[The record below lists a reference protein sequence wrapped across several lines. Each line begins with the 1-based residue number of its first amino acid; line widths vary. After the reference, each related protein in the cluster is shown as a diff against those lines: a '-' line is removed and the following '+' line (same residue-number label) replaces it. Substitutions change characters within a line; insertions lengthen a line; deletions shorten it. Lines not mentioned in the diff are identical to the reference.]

1 MTADAPVSAAAFGRL
16 AGFKPRYVRELKM
29 AGRLVLTEDGKR
41 IIPQASLARIEETR
55 DNPPPRPQ
63 PAEASFS
70 DFAALIDCR
79 PSYVTELRQGGR
91 LVLTEDG
98 KRVRVAESIALI
110 ESTRDPAKAG
120 VAERHAAERAQAAA
134 RKAQAPQQPVADAA
148 NDDFSDDA
156 EDPAT
161 FVPKDPHSK
170 RRAKA
175 LADKAEADARKAL
188 RDEKI
193 ELGQLLQAEE
203 VAAVV
208 SEAVTTLRT
217 SMENLPGQIAPGL
230 AAATTEEQVRV
241 LLAEALETR
250 LADLARTFTQIGRA
264 EA

>member
-1 MTADAPVSAAAFGRL
+1 MVADAPVSAAVFSRL
-16 AGFKPRYVRELKM
+16 AGFKPHYVRQLKM
-29 AGRLVLTEDGKR
+29 SGRLVLTDDGQR
-41 IIPQASLARIEETR
+41 ILPQASLVRIEETR
-55 DNPPPRPQ
+55 DNPPPRLQ

-70 DFAALIDCR
+70 DFAALIDFR
-79 PSYVTELRQGGR
+79 PSYVTQLRQAGR
-91 LVLTEDG
+91 LVLTDDG

-120 VAERHAAERAQAAA
+120 VADRHATERVQAAA

-175 LADKAEADARKAL
+175 LADKAEFERNKAE
-188 RDEKI
+188 RDELR
-193 ELGQLLQAEE
+193 ELGQLLGVED
-203 VAAVV
+203 VLAVI
-208 SEAVTTLRT
+208 ADATTTLRT
-217 SMENLPGQIAPGL
+217 AMENLPGQIAPGL

-241 LLAEALETR
+241 LLTEAIETR
-250 LADLARTFTQIGRA
+250 LADLARTCNQIGKGDA
-264 EA
+264 

>member
-1 MTADAPVSAAAFGRL
+1 MTADVPVSAAAFGRL

-91 LVLTEDG
+91 LVLTDDG

-120 VAERHAAERAQAAA
+120 VAERHATERVQAAA
-134 RKAQAPQQPVADAA
+134 RKAAPDPRQQAADAA
-148 NDDFSDDA
+148 NDDSSDDA
-156 EDPAT
+156 DAPST
-161 FVPKDPHSK
+161 YVPTDPHSK
-170 RRAKA
+170 RRARA

-193 ELGQLLQAEE
+193 ELGQLLQADE
-203 VAAVV
+203 VTAVV
-208 SEAVTTLRT
+208 SEAITTLRT

-250 LADLARTFTQIGRA
+250 LADLARTFNQIGRGD
-264 EA
+264 

>member
-1 MTADAPVSAAAFGRL
+1 MTVAEFARDNR
-16 AGFKPRYVRELKM
+16 FKSHYVRQLKM
-29 AGRLVLTEDGKR
+29 SGRLVLTDDGKR
-41 IIPQASLARIEETR
+41 ILSRASLVRIEETR
-55 DNPPPRPQ
+55 DNPPPRLQ
-63 PAEASFS
+63 PDEASFS
-70 DFAALIDCR
+70 DFAALIDFR
-79 PSYVTELRQGGR
+79 PSYVTQLRQAGR
-91 LVLTEDG
+91 LVLTDDG

-120 VAERHAAERAQAAA
+120 VAERHATERGQAAA
-134 RKAQAPQQPVADAA
+134 RTAAPAPAQPAPAAA
-148 NDDFSDDA
+148 NDDSSDDA
-156 EDPAT
+156 DGPAT
-161 FVPKDPHSK
+161 FVPTDPHSK
-170 RRAKA
+170 RRARA

-193 ELGQLLQAEE
+193 ELGQLLQTDE

-208 SEAVTTLRT
+208 SEAITTLRT

-250 LADLARTFTQIGRA
+250 LGDLARTFTQIGKG

>member
-1 MTADAPVSAAAFGRL
+1 MTVAEFARANR
-16 AGFKPRYVRELKM
+16 FKSHYVRQLKM
-29 AGRLVLTEDGKR
+29 SGRLVLTDDGQR
-41 IIPQASLARIEETR
+41 ILPQASLARIEETR
-55 DNPPPRPQ
+55 DNPPPRLQ

-70 DFAALIDCR
+70 DFAALIDFR
-79 PSYVTELRQGGR
+79 PSYVTQLRHAGR
-91 LVLTEDG
+91 LVLTDDG
-98 KRVRVAESIALI
+98 KRVRVPETIALI
-110 ESTRDPAKAG
+110 ESTRDPSKAG
-120 VAERHAAERAQAAA
+120 VAERHAAERAQVAAS
-134 RKAQAPQQPVADAA
+134 KAPQAEHQQAPDAA
-148 NDDFSDDA
+148 NDDSSDDA
-156 EDPAT
+156 DGPAT
-161 FVPKDPHSK
+161 FVPTDPHSK

-250 LADLARTFTQIGRA
+250 LADLARTFNQIGRA